1 MAVARTEDRVVA
13 TGSRVA
19 IRMGAEG
26 EEEWTVVAP
35 EDDPDPMQ
43 RRVSA
48 AAPLGS
54 ALMGQRQGDTVRVRA
69 PRTTYEVA
77 IVHVY

>member
-1 MAVARTEDRVVA
+1 MAVARTEDRVIA
-13 TGSRVA
+13 PGSRVA
-19 IRMGAEG
+19 IRMGAE

-35 EDDPDPMQ
+35 EDEPDPMH

-54 ALMGQRQGDTVRVRA
+54 ALIGQRRGDTVRVRA

-77 IVHVY
+77 ILHVY